1 MRAGLHKERERARGA
16 QEPARASGSAAV
28 GLQPLG
34 WEGPCEQILGV
45 RGGKGQ
51 KNKGKER
58 YKENEKRKKERKKK
72 KEKKGKNKRKKRK
85 KKGKKKKEKEK
96 KEEKKQGKG
105 NKEK

>member
-58 YKENEKRKKERKKK
+58 YKENEK
-72 KEKKGKNKRKKRK
+72 
-85 KKGKKKKEKEK
+85 
-96 KEEKKQGKG
+96 
-105 NKEK
+105 